1 MASDRSIRRLG
12 RIRRGLRSR
21 VRRPG
26 GLRCRGRV
34 ATVGTGAA
42 AVAAGRWV
50 RLVDIIDRVDRGAAT
65 FDGSIDGATDGL
77 GGLRRHLVD
86 QCLQHFDVPTDARLE
101 CRRGDRITRREH
113 GCGSLF
119 DDRLIGGQR
128 GRRRA
133 LVPVARRRL
142 RLAQPLSQSVEL
154 GEGTFRRIGRQ
165 GQGLD
170 PLSRFVERL
179 ARTRRGRRATDHRPD
194 ETGGRDQGDGR
205 ALEAIAAAARDLDDR
220 GGWRHDGQ
228 RRVRAS
234 EIRLAMRVGKDA
246 GAHP

>member
-1 MASDRSIRRLG
+1 MASSRSLG
-12 RIRRGLRSR
+12 VLVGFGVPRVAGSASAWALR
-21 VRRPG
+21 VA
-26 GLRCRGRV
+26 GRV
-34 ATVGTGAA
+34 ATVGTRSA
-42 AVAAGRWV
+42 AVTAGRRV
-50 RLVDIIDRVDRGAAT
+50 RLVDIVDRVDRGSAAL
-65 FDGSIDGATDGL
+65 DGSLDGATDGL
-77 GGLRRHLVD
+77 GGLRGHLVD

-170 PLSRFVERL
+170 PQSRFVERL

-205 ALEAIAAAARDLDDR
+205 AREAIAAAARAWMIEAD
-220 GGWRHDGQ
+220 GGTM
-228 RRVRAS
+228 VNAASARARL
-234 EIRLAMRVGKDA
+234 RLAMRVGKDA